1 MKNKKRN
8 EMDIFNELFDRYP
21 ILNCCRQEIW
31 SAYELIIYTY
41 KIGGKVLVAGNGG
54 SAADSEHIIGEMMKS
69 FLFNRKISNDDAIQ
83 LESIYGAEGM
93 KIASKLEGCL
103 PTISLVSMNAIS
115 TAYCNDVD
123 PLMSFAQLTYGL
135 GSKKDLFWG
144 ISTSG
149 NSENILNAIMVANAK
164 GMKTL
169 CLSGKSG
176 GKMKNICN
184 NIICAPEEE
193 TFKIQEL
200 HLPIYH
206 ALCGMAEAYFFEEK

>member
-1 MKNKKRN
+1 MKNKKRTQL
-8 EMDIFNELFDRYP
+8 DIFNELLNRYSS
-21 ILNCCRQEIW
+21 LECCKQEIW
-31 SAYELIIYTY
+31 SAYELITYTY
-41 KIGGKVLVAGNGG
+41 KTGGKVLVAGNGG
-54 SAADSEHIIGEMMKS
+54 SAADSEHIVGEMMKS
-69 FLFNRKISNDDAIQ
+69 FLFNRKIANDHASK
-83 LESIYGAEGM
+83 LENCYGEKG
-93 KIASKLEGCL
+93 KNIASKLEGCL

-135 GSKKDLFWG
+135 GEQKDLLWG

-169 CLSGKSG
+169 GLSGKSG
-176 GKMKNICN
+176 GEMKDLCSK
-184 NIICAPEEE
+184 IILVPEEE

-206 ALCGMAEAYFFEEK
+206 ALCAMTEAYFFEEK